1 MSKITKR
8 GNVNPEMNMTPLIDV
23 TFQLIIFFMLI
34 NNVMSEET
42 VEMIVPKLEDPQVR
56 ELDEGSRLTINVVP
70 MSHSPARLQAGTD
83 PLITEGR
90 AEQIKL
96 GSLKLFPMEQ
106 AGLEAL
112 KRELEEA
119 KRKNPTVEIVL
130 RADAAANYISV
141 QPVMEAITGAGIIKI
156 NMMAFQAGEG
166 PENLRVEGSN

>member
-1 MSKITKR
+1 MSKTTKR

-23 TFQLIIFFMLI
+23 TFQLIIFFMLV
-34 NNVMSEET
+34 NNVLSEET

-56 ELDEGSRLTINVVP
+56 ELDEGSRLTINIIP
-70 MSHSPARLQAGTD
+70 MAHSRSRLTAGTD

-90 AEQIKL
+90 AEQVKL
-96 GSLKLFPMEQ
+96 GALKLFPMEQ

-119 KRKNPTVEIVL
+119 KRKNPKVEIVL

-141 QPVMEAITGAGIIKI
+141 QPVMEAITGAGIVRI
-156 NMMAFQAGEG
+156 NMMAFQEGQG
-166 PENLRVEGSN
+166 PENLRIEGSN